1 MTVSQP
7 RPLGNMESD
16 ETSKET
22 PENPLTTEPTATT
35 DSTENEVLKDAETR
49 RREASKL
56 RARRNRKR
64 KKEETENLENH
75 IKLLTVRNMDLE
87 RQLEVM
93 TVQLIGAEEKIKTLE
108 KLLSDALKAGVRNQE
123 LKHPSCL
130 LTTDSHCSCPFKF
143 NIIQSHA
150 QQMSETYIR
159 NHGLNNMNEQ
169 HYALYPMNIGSYG
182 ALPNGSSI
190 IPAGLTGLASYAD
203 LNRNAMLM
211 QAITEQQS
219 YRSQQHMEQ
228 MYNDSKPQ
236 HEEHI

>member
-1 MTVSQP
+1 MD
-7 RPLGNMESD
+7 SD

-108 KLLSDALKAGVRNQE
+108 KLLSDALKAG
-123 LKHPSCL
+123 
-130 LTTDSHCSCPFKF
+130 
-143 NIIQSHA
+143 SHA